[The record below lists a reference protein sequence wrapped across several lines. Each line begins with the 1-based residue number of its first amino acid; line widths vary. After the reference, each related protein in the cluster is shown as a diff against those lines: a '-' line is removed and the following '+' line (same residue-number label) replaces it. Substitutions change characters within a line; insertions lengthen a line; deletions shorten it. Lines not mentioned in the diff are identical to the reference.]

1 MTNPDNAL
9 GTNGAFGGRTSVNA
23 FNDVLATFAG
33 AGIVSGFVVE
43 PDTGMTVAVGGDGT
57 TRDVAVAEDPFG
69 NRTTVDNISGDPIPV
84 TIDTAST
91 TTARIDSIVAYVNSP
106 ANASDT
112 SVDNPTACGIISVN
126 GTSGGAPTDA
136 AIRTAITTDG
146 GTGSTAYYVVIA
158 NVSVPANTTTIT
170 SGLIS
175 AGQSINLTNVAT
187 TGSNGLMSG
196 ADKSKLDN
204 LEPTIPTDYVEINAI
219 QNLHTAAYINTG
231 FTPNQNTRVVMG
243 CSITTSEGVWCFGA
257 RQGTNNSTFS
267 LLLESS
273 NKIRSDYNTTVPTA
287 SSTSAAIGAYQ
298 IIDKNKNVTTIGA
311 GATSTT
317 VTATAGT
324 FDSGCPLYLFTTNT
338 NGSTASA
345 NGDLTIFWCRIYDNG
360 TLVRNLVPVIKK
372 LDGSVGFY
380 DTVGRTFYQQGG
392 TGTLIGL

>member
-23 FNDVLATFAG
+23 FNDVLATFDG

-106 ANASDT
+106 ANASTTD
-112 SVDNPTACGIISVN
+112 VDNPTACGIIAVN
-126 GTSGGAPTDA
+126 GTSGGAPLDA
-136 AIRTAITTDG
+136 AIRTAITADG

-175 AGQSINLTNVAT
+175 AGKSVNLSDVAT

-196 ADKSKLDN
+196 ADKTALNN
-204 LEPTIPTDYVEINAI
+204 L
-219 QNLHTAAYINTG
+219 
-231 FTPNQNTRVVMG
+231 
-243 CSITTSEGVWCFGA
+243 
-257 RQGTNNSTFS
+257 
-267 LLLESS
+267 
-273 NKIRSDYNTTVPTA
+273 
-287 SSTSAAIGAYQ
+287 
-298 IIDKNKNVTTIGA
+298 
-311 GATSTT
+311 STT
-317 VTATAGT
+317 VTGMTTISYGSGTAETGVNGT
-324 FDSGCPLYLFTTNT
+324 VDYIKYGRFVFLLIDNLAGNGAQLERTKTLFTNLPPAQQGQNNAAVLFTVT
-338 NGSTASA
+338 PAATSA
-345 NGDLTIFWCRIYDNG
+345 AVNNPA
-360 TLVRNLVPVIKK
+360 VRLKINA
-372 LDGSVGFY
+372 DGSLQAWYSYIQAFGSDY
-380 DTVGRTFYQQGG
+380 AINTC
-392 TGTLIGL
+392 LIYLAQS

>member
-23 FNDVLATFAG
+23 FNDVLATFDG
-33 AGIVSGFVVE
+33 AGVVSGFVVE

-126 GTSGGAPTDA
+126 GTSGGAPLDA
-136 AIRTAITTDG
+136 AIRTAITADG

-175 AGQSINLTNVAT
+175 AGKSVNLSNVAT
-187 TGSNGLMSG
+187 SGSNGLMSG
-196 ADKSKLDN
+196 ADKSKLDGLSLTAEVISISN
-204 LEPTIPTDYVEINAI
+204 FITPQSGFSIAGDVARLGNVVFGTLRINKTGGSFSSTQDRVGVVASAYAPT
-219 QNLHTAAYINTG
+219 Q
-231 FTPNQNTRVVMG
+231 VVN
-243 CSITTSEGVWCFGA
+243 SFGA
-257 RQGTNNSTFS
+257 
-267 LLLESS
+267 L
-273 NKIRSDYNTTVPTA
+273 
-287 SSTSAAIGAYQ
+287 
-298 IIDKNKNVTTIGA
+298 
-311 GATSTT
+311 
-317 VTATAGT
+317 
-324 FDSGCPLYLFTTNT
+324 
-338 NGSTASA
+338 GSTEWSA
-345 NGDLTIFWCRIYDNG
+345 TNIAYFYVGD
-360 TLVRNLVPVIKK
+360 
-372 LDGSVGFY
+372 
-380 DTVGRTFYQQGG
+380 
-392 TGTLIGL
+392 TGTMFIADHNNANRSWAKVIFIWTIR